1 MSNTENKDENIISLH
16 SNTGEKIDFVEIAV
30 IAHKGGYYVILQP
43 VELLPGMSDDEAL
56 VFKLGYNN
64 DGSDKYEIELD
75 DEIID
80 AVFEKYSHLYDES
93 TKK

>member
-1 MSNTENKDENIISLH
+1 MSNIENNDENIISLY

-56 VFKLGYNN
+56 VFKLGKNK
-64 DGSDKYEIELD
+64 DGSDKYEIEMN

-80 AVFEKYSHLYDES
+80 AIFEKYARLYDEA
-93 TKK
+93 TKQ